1 MAGAG
6 EIRGSS
12 DCAQLSCN
20 MSAKAKALLKQ
31 EFYVVVPKDSP
42 FPEQCTTKDTG
53 EINKKPERLV
63 CLMCGKDLAK
73 RFQIS
78 HISGDGSNAGGTSIC
93 RKMPKKAFAVL
104 AQYPDEFPKA
114 KEMHERMENEATE

>member
-20 MSAKAKALLKQ
+20 MSAKAKAFLKQ
-31 EFYVVVPKDSP
+31 EFYVVAPKDSP

-63 CLMCGKDLAK
+63 CLMCGKDLDK
-73 RFQIS
+73 RFHIRTS
-78 HISGDGSNAGGTSIC
+78 ISGSKDLDK
-93 RKMPKKAFAVL
+93 RF
-104 AQYPDEFPKA
+104 D
-114 KEMHERMENEATE
+114 